1 MHIDLSSEQRQLRT
15 EIRAY
20 FQGLMT
26 ADARAE
32 LRREQQDGTEAGPVY
47 KRLIRRLGEDG
58 WLAVGWPATYG
69 GRGYGPVEQL
79 IFLEEAQR
87 AGAPYPF
94 VTVNTVGPAL
104 MKHGSPAHK
113 ARFLPGMGRGETH
126 FAIGYTEADAGTDLA
141 SLRTS
146 AVRDGDDFVVN
157 GAKVYTSHLEGA
169 DFIWLAC
176 RTDPAAP
183 KHKGISIL
191 IVDAGLPGVS
201 FAPLH
206 TVGGMRTNFSYYDS
220 VRVPVD
226 MLVGELNRGWSL
238 ITSQLNHERVGLAA
252 RGAIG
257 EELSDRALAWAR
269 KTGGNGRRPIDNP
282 AVRHIF
288 GELHARLEG
297 LRLLNYRLAWSL
309 TKDQPD
315 PALAS
320 AAKVHGTEC
329 MIEICRLILE
339 VLGTGGLVR
348 RGSDAALLA
357 GDVEEYYR
365 RCQINTFG
373 GGSVEVLREIV
384 AQLGLGMPRT
394 VR

>member
-1 MHIDLSSEQRQLRT
+1 MHIDLTTEQRRLRS
-15 EIRAY
+15 EFRAY

-32 LRREQQDGTEAGPVY
+32 LRREQADGTEAGPVY
-47 KRLIRRLGEDG
+47 KRLIRRLGQDG
-58 WLAVGWPATYG
+58 WLAVGWPAAHG

-104 MKHGSPAHK
+104 MKHGSAAHK
-113 ARFLPGMGRGETH
+113 ARFLPGMARGETH

-191 IVDAGLPGVS
+191 IVDAKLPGIS

-206 TVGGMRTNFSYYDS
+206 TVGGMRTISAITIPCGC
-220 VRVPVD
+220 R
-226 MLVGELNRGWSL
+226 RICWSASS
-238 ITSQLNHERVGLAA
+238 IAA
-252 RGAIG
+252 GPSSPPNSTMSGSAWP
-257 EELSDRALAWAR
+257 RAA
-269 KTGGNGRRPIDNP
+269 P
-282 AVRHIF
+282 
-288 GELHARLEG
+288 
-297 LRLLNYRLAWSL
+297 
-309 TKDQPD
+309 
-315 PALAS
+315 
-320 AAKVHGTEC
+320 
-329 MIEICRLILE
+329 
-339 VLGTGGLVR
+339 
-348 RGSDAALLA
+348 
-357 GDVEEYYR
+357 
-365 RCQINTFG
+365 
-373 GGSVEVLREIV
+373 
-384 AQLGLGMPRT
+384 
-394 VR
+394 